1 MMKMSYGSLEPRRAW
16 YRGSMEFALMAVKI
30 LDGKGGVN
38 VVDGDKG
45 SEAVVSPLSSPRG
58 VIPFDSEGP
67 ILADT
72 KENEIKL
79 KVNSESSDD
88 DTELIE
94 EEEPKMNQEELRK
107 KPKRGVRYLGF
118 FEISSNSMA
127 EHSLN
132 QLGEKRKLTDHA
144 CKVFDVMLKSN
155 PVAVPVFGYSLMF
168 VEEARFFLRFLSVFA
183 NRRR

>member
-1 MMKMSYGSLEPRRAW
+1 
-16 YRGSMEFALMAVKI
+16 MEFALTAVKI

-107 KPKRGVRYLGF
+107 KPKGEFATSVFSRLGILESNF
-118 FEISSNSMA
+118 VSSFACSHLGGFKVMENCSSNSMA

-155 PVAVPVFGYSLMF
+155 PVAVPGPMVLGF
-168 VEEARFFLRFLSVFA
+168 
-183 NRRR
+183 